1 VHKRLLNAALALVDQ
16 DQAEKVKQPLTF
28 FLTLA
33 LRLGRTLH
41 ELRSTLTA
49 SELKMWIAYDRVSP
63 IGDWRGDVQAAQ
75 ISAAAFN
82 AQGGKRIWLTCC

>member
-1 VHKRLLNAALALVDQ
+1 MS
-16 DQAEKVKQPLTF
+16 
-28 FLTLA
+28 LA

-75 ISAAAFN
+75 VSAAVFN
-82 AQGGKRIWLTCC
+82 AQGGKVNLPDLVLKWGCEEEGAEEATELEKWMSDL

>member
-1 VHKRLLNAALALVDQ
+1 M
-16 DQAEKVKQPLTF
+16 
-28 FLTLA
+28 TLA

-41 ELRSTLTA
+41 ELRSSVTA

-82 AQGGKRIWLTCC
+82 AQGGKANMAELVLKWGGEEDGGGETTELEQWMSDL

>member
-1 VHKRLLNAALALVDQ
+1 M
-16 DQAEKVKQPLTF
+16 
-28 FLTLA
+28 TLA

-49 SELKMWIAYDRVSP
+49 RELKMWIAYDRLSP

-82 AQGGKRIWLTCC
+82 AQGGKANLADLILKWNGESDGEREAAELEKWMSDI